1 MELPITHYVVTSR
14 DVIETIFGS
23 LIVIFGLI
31 GSIIIANILLY
42 PIIKH
47 SKNNHLNIVIF
58 CIHIITILLFI
69 MLIKYLA
76 TLYIQNQLILS
87 SIFNFCGPII
97 ATSSLFFIY
106 NINEIVNTSL
116 FKITKNKKYLYK
128 L

>member
-14 DVIETIFGS
+14 DVIETIVGS

-31 GSIIIANILLY
+31 GSIRIANLLLY
-42 PIIKH
+42 PIFKN

-97 ATSSLFFIY
+97 AASSLFFIY
-106 NINEIVNTSL
+106 NVKEIVNTTL
-116 FKITKNKKYLYK
+116 FTITKHKKIVV
-128 L
+128 